1 MAKCFFNNVKW
12 PLNAN
17 LSSEFHM
24 VEQQPNLFQTYGISY
39 DGMDYV
45 VVMLFPITMFDKL
58 LYVYP
63 KIELA
68 LPSVAGRHVRLA
80 S

>member
-1 MAKCFFNNVKW
+1 M
-12 PLNAN
+12 LN
-17 LSSEFHM
+17 LWSEFHM

-45 VVMLFPITMFDKL
+45 VILFPITMFDKL

-63 KIELA
+63 KIELT